1 MKAIGFAILIVFV
14 GGCAGSRTVTYDIQD
29 PDRMVEAV
37 LRLAPVGTPIDEA
50 QSMMEREGFK
60 CSRITN
66 GEFNETIRGER
77 RADRR
82 DLRGEEQRKGL
93 DYVSCCRFERRL
105 IGYSTWEVALV
116 HRDDKVVDVLPQIRH
131 YGP

>member
-29 PDRMVEAV
+29 PDRMVEV
-37 LRLAPVGTPIDEA
+37 VSRLAPVGTPIDDA
-50 QSMMEREGFK
+50 QRMMKREGFK

-66 GEFNETIRGER
+66 GDFFVSIR
-77 RADRR
+77 
-82 DLRGEEQRKGL
+82 EEQKVDEEHREGL
-93 DYVSCCRFERRL
+93 DFVKCSRL
-105 IGYSTWEVALV
+105 HDGYFVYSTWEVALV
-116 HRDDKVVDVLPQIRH
+116 HRDGKVVEVLPQVRF